1 MDNKF
6 FEILLPEYLIIKR
19 KIRVLSLTIYHCS
32 IFFYTFPEGI
42 EDRSNLG

>member
-19 KIRVLSLTIYHCS
+19 KIRVLSLFSYFGSGTILDRKKRVR
-32 IFFYTFPEGI
+32 GI
-42 EDRSNLG
+42 P